1 VQLVPFTQAAPLLI
15 RTYRLYFGGM
25 AREKME
31 HMEVL
36 YAAGIA
42 LFWASLLFV
51 VKRRPA
57 GTA

>member
-1 VQLVPFTQAAPLLI
+1 M
-15 RTYRLYFGGM
+15 YFGRP
-25 AREKME
+25 ALEKMG

-42 LFWASLLFV
+42 LYWAALLFV

-57 GTA
+57 GAA